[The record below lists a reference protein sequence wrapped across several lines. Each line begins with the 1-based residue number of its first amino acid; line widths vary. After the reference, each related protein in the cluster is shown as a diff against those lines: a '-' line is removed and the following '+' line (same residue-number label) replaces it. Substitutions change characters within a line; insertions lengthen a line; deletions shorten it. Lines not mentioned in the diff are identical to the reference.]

1 MGCGLWAGNPGTGG
15 QTVPGLGFGLT
26 AGRGETP
33 RQLAG
38 EDARP
43 TKGGTMRPVGAGIL
57 DGRPFNAVIT
67 TFITHEFNRGPWT
80 SAV

>member
-1 MGCGLWAGNPGTGG
+1 MGDPFTGA
-15 QTVPGLGFGLT
+15 QTDPGLGFGLT

-38 EDARP
+38 GDARA
-43 TKGGTMRPVGAGIL
+43 TKGGTMRPDGAGIL
-57 DGRPFNAVIT
+57 AGRPFNAVIT

-80 SAV
+80 SAVQGPK